1 MKDFLSPFFVSWI
14 YHCIL
19 SKLGIMSKRYYIFV
33 VFILIFEVNCFAQK
47 DRIGLNYGFQLG
59 WYRAGDNEAKMYDC
73 GANSEVNLR
82 QILITNSTNHAK
94 LQDYFNDDFDLYEL
108 PHDVQYK
115 STLCLGATLQYYLIK
130 NFSIFLTVNYVS
142 PTIKNC
148 NFSVKL
154 ASKSQGLSDYTLE
167 QGSISSKESR
177 FNFELGLHKAFDIE
191 KPIQPFV
198 ELTCVG
204 SFLEMKEHDVTIG
217 NLTQS
222 VLYYSN
228 NDVNNNFS
236 KFGFGASCSGGI
248 QFDLSEKFLVYLG
261 INLSALHFGITE
273 DTFSIAK
280 SLDFKI
286 LL

>member
-1 MKDFLSPFFVSWI
+1 MCSNVA
-14 YHCIL
+14 
-19 SKLGIMSKRYYIFV
+19 MSKRFYFV
-33 VFILIFEVNCFAQK
+33 VVLISLCVNCFAQR
-47 DRIGLNYGFQLG
+47 DRIGLNYGFQLA
-59 WYRAGDNEAKMYDC
+59 WYHAGDNEAKMYDC
-73 GANSEVNLR
+73 GDNSDVNLR
-82 QILITNSTNHAK
+82 QILISNSTNYTK

-115 STLCLGATLQYYLIK
+115 STLCLGATLQYYLQEK
-130 NFSIFLTVNYVS
+130 LSIFLNVNYVS

-191 KPIQPFV
+191 KQIQPFV
-198 ELTCVG
+198 ELACVG

-261 INLSALHFGITE
+261 LNLSALHFGITE
-273 DTFSIAK
+273 ETFSIAK